1 MANTPRFDPRI
12 DQLGDLVD
20 DLFKGFFVRPVAY
33 EGRGAEA
40 MPRMKVDVAES
51 NGAYLVTA
59 ELPGVKKDD
68 IQVTI
73 DGSQV
78 TLAAEVK
85 RERRPRRMSVSCIP
99 SACSARCRAASRYR
113 RKWTRRRPKPSS
125 ATACSSSSFRRKRR
139 PSASRSRFS
148 RFFGTMGR
156 SMNAPFQHSPEAAE
170 KARILGEALPYIRQF
185 HGRTIVVKYG
195 GNAMTD
201 EELKSSF
208 ARDVVLL
215 KLVGMNPV
223 VVHGGGP
230 QIELLLARLGKK
242 GEFVQGMRVT
252 DAETMDVVEM
262 VLGGQV
268 NKEVVELIN
277 QAGGKAV
284 GLTGQDG
291 AFIHAKKMTLPS
303 KENGRV
309 DLGQVGEV
317 ESIDPAVIEAL
328 EKGGFIPV
336 VAPIG
341 TGRDGTTY
349 NINADLVAGKLAEV
363 LRAEKLVVLTNTP
376 GVLDKDGKL
385 LTGLTPKKIDDL
397 VAKGVISGGMLPK
410 IGSALDAARSGV
422 KSVHIIDGRVPHAL
436 LLEVLTDQGVGTL
449 IRSK

>member
-1 MANTPRFDPRI
+1 
-12 DQLGDLVD
+12 
-20 DLFKGFFVRPVAY
+20 
-33 EGRGAEA
+33 
-40 MPRMKVDVAES
+40 
-51 NGAYLVTA
+51 
-59 ELPGVKKDD
+59 
-68 IQVTI
+68 
-73 DGSQV
+73 
-78 TLAAEVK
+78 
-85 RERRPRRMSVSCIP
+85 
-99 SACSARCRAASRYR
+99 
-113 RKWTRRRPKPSS
+113 
-125 ATACSSSSFRRKRR
+125 
-139 PSASRSRFS
+139 
-148 RFFGTMGR
+148 
-156 SMNAPFQHSPEAAE
+156 MNAPFQHSPEAAE
-170 KARILGEALPYIRQF
+170 KARILAEALPYIQRF
-185 HGRTIVVKYG
+185 HGKTIVVKYG

-201 EELKSSF
+201 ELLKSSF

-230 QIELLLARLGKK
+230 QIEEMLARLGKK

-252 DAETMDVVEM
+252 DRETMDVVEM

-291 AFIHAKKMTLPS
+291 AFIHARKMS
-303 KENGRV
+303 EQ
-309 DLGQVGEV
+309 LGQVGEI

-376 GVLDKDGKL
+376 GVLDKAGKL

-397 VAKGVISGGMLPK
+397 VTKGVISGGMLPK

-422 KSVHIIDGRVPHAL
+422 KSVHIIDGRVPHSL

-449 IRSK
+449 IKSK